1 MPKGKGKG
9 KAMKGAPR
17 SATLAGGMSWVG
29 NMAGTCWNMENVV
42 VGFFVW
48 Q

>member
-1 MPKGKGKG
+1 LPKGKGKG
-9 KAMKGAPR
+9 KAMKGAPPPWP
-17 SATLAGGMSWVG
+17 AMSWVG